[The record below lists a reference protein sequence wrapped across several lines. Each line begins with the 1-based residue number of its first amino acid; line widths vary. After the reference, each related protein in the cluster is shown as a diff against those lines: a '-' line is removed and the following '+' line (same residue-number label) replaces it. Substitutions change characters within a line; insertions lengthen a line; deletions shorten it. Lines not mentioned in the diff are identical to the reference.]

1 MLQERD
7 CKRRN
12 QRGNIRIMGENIRL
26 TATDGFEFGAYRAR
40 PKGAPRAG
48 VVVIQEIFGVNVH
61 IRAVCDRY
69 AEAGYLAVAPAIYDR
84 VEPDVQ
90 LGYTPDDVTR
100 GREIRA
106 ECDMANVIAEVTAAA
121 ESAVEGGKVGIVG
134 YCWGGQIVYLAA
146 CRLGDQL
153 ACASGYYGGGIVP
166 LLGETPAVPL
176 MLHFGTEDASVPVSD
191 AGRIGEAHPEVTIH
205 LYEGAG
211 HGFNCDMRAQYHA
224 EAAALALER
233 TLAFFAEHLG

>member
-1 MLQERD
+1 
-7 CKRRN
+7 
-12 QRGNIRIMGENIRL
+12 MGENIRL
-26 TATDGFEFGAYRAR
+26 TAADGFEFGAYRAR
-40 PKGAPRAG
+40 PEGAPRAG
-48 VVVIQEIFGVNVH
+48 LVVVQEIFGVNVH
-61 IRAVCDRY
+61 IRAVCDGY

-106 ECDMANVIAEVTAAA
+106 KCDMANVIADVTAAA
-121 ESAVEGGKVGIVG
+121 ESAAGGDPEAGKVGTVG

-153 ACASGYYGGGIVP
+153 TCASGYYGGGIVP

-191 AGRIGEAHPEVTIH
+191 AEAIGKAHPEVAIH

-211 HGFNCDMRAQYHA
+211 HGFNCDLRAQYHA
-224 EAAALALER
+224 EAAALALNR
-233 TLAFFAEHLG
+233 TLAFFAKHLG